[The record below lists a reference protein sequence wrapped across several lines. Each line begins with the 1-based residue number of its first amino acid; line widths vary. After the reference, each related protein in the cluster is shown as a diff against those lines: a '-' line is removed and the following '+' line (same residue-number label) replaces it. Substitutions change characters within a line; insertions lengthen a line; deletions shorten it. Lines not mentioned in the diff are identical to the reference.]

1 MPQKTPLDDL
11 LEQEGAVIIET
22 WARMLHSL
30 SNTPYAGLLLD
41 ELRTTCTACFHAY
54 RALIQQNDQW
64 PLRLFIV
71 RIAPL
76 RASQNFGI
84 TQLQRAFLIPKQ
96 LVRPRLLARYA
107 DSTDMPALLADWQRF
122 ESAVDIAVVRF
133 TDDYHARVTADL
145 ERQRARWGQ
154 LSNQL
159 VEMVTHD
166 ELTSLHNYRFF
177 QERIIDE
184 VRRSVRYHRPLSL
197 FMADIDHFKRVNDT
211 FGHQTGNTVL
221 RHIATLI
228 RNKVRNTDI
237 VTRYGGEEFAVLLP
251 ETDAADALIVAEHV
265 RSTIAASRPPR
276 LPHVTISLGVSTHQR
291 GDLDGARMI
300 GEADLALYQAKQA
313 GRNRVVFFR

>member
-1 MPQKTPLDDL
+1 MPQKTRLDDL
-11 LEQEGAVIIET
+11 LEQDGPIIIET
-22 WARMLHSL
+22 WACMLHSL
-30 SNTPYAGLLLD
+30 GNTPYASLPLD
-41 ELRTTCTACFHAY
+41 ELRANCTACFRAY
-54 RALIQQNDQW
+54 QALIQHNDQW
-64 PLRLFIV
+64 PLRVFIA

-76 RASQNFGI
+76 RASQDFGI
-84 TQLQRAFLIPKQ
+84 TQVQRAFLIAKQ

-107 DSTDMPALLADWQRF
+107 GSTDMAALLADWRRF
-122 ESAVDIAVVRF
+122 EQAVDVAVVRF
-133 TDDYHARVTADL
+133 TEDYHARVTADL

-166 ELTSLHNYRFF
+166 ELTGLHNYRFF

-221 RHIATLI
+221 HHVATLI
-228 RNKVRNTDI
+228 HNKVRNTDI

-251 ETDAADALIVAEHV
+251 ETDAGDALIVAEHV
-265 RSTIAASRPPR
+265 RATVAASRPPR
-276 LPHVTISLGVSTHQR
+276 LPHVTVSLGVSTHQR
-291 GDLDGARMI
+291 GDLDGARML
-300 GEADLALYQAKQA
+300 GEADHALYQAKHA

>member
-1 MPQKTPLDDL
+1 MPQKTRLDDL
-11 LEQEGAVIIET
+11 LEQDGPVVIET
-22 WARMLHSL
+22 WANMLHSL
-30 SNTPYAGLLLD
+30 SNTPYASIPLD
-41 ELRTTCTACFHAY
+41 ELRATCAACFRAY
-54 RALIQQNDQW
+54 QALIQQNDQW
-64 PLRLFIV
+64 PLRVFIA

-84 TQLQRAFLIPKQ
+84 TQVQRAFLIAKQ

-107 DSTDMPALLADWQRF
+107 DSADMAALLADWRRF
-122 ESAVDIAVVRF
+122 ELAVDVAVVRF
-133 TDDYHARVTADL
+133 TEDYHARVTADL

-154 LSNQL
+154 LSPQL

-166 ELTSLHNYRFF
+166 ELTGLHNYRFF

-197 FMADIDHFKRVNDT
+197 FMADIDHFKRVNDN
-211 FGHQTGNTVL
+211 FGHLTGNSVL
-221 RHIATLI
+221 HHVATLI

-251 ETDAADALIVAEHV
+251 ETEAADALIVAEHV

-300 GEADLALYQAKQA
+300 GEADHALYQAKQA